1 MGIIKSVK
9 SAIGGALG
17 DQWLEAIEP
26 DDMGDQTVFV
36 RGVQVRQG
44 RGSNLKGSSDTVTN
58 GSVIH
63 VYPNQFMMLVD
74 GGKVVDYTAEEGYY
88 TVNNSSLPSMFN
100 GQFGDTLKESF
111 NRVRFGG
118 ITPGVQKVF
127 YINLQEI
134 KGIKFGT
141 RNPVNY
147 FDSFYNA
154 ELFLRA
160 HGTYSIKVTDP
171 LKFYAEVIPKN
182 TSRVEIES
190 INTQYLSEFLEA
202 LQTSIN
208 QMAADGTRISFVTS
222 KSRELGKY
230 MSETLDDDWNQ
241 MRGMEIQAVG
251 IASISYDEESQKL
264 INLRNKGA
272 MMGDPRVRE
281 GYVQSTLVE
290 GLKDAGSNAN
300 GAMAGFLGMGIGMQ
314 TAGGYM
320 NTASNTNMQQ
330 MQMNGGWQNPQGYGQ
345 GAPGMPYGQGGPA
358 PGTPGAAGAAYG
370 QGAPGAAGT
379 AYGQGVPGAAGA
391 AYGQGAPGAAG
402 AAYGQGAPG
411 TPGAASGQG
420 QPAAQPASAPEA
432 APAGWKCPNCGTENH
447 GKFCGE
453 CGSPK
458 PADGPWTCSCG
469 NLNTGKFCSECGKPR
484 Q

>member
-9 SAIGGALG
+9 SAIGGAFG
-17 DQWLEAIEP
+17 DQWLEVVEP
-26 DDMGDQTVFV
+26 DDMGGQTVFV

-44 RGSNLKGSSDTVTN
+44 RGSNVKGSSDTVTN

-88 TVNNSSLPSMFN
+88 TVNNSSLPSLFN
-100 GQFGDTLKESF
+100 GQFGDSLTESF
-111 NRVRFGG
+111 NRVRYGG

-127 YINLQEI
+127 YVNLQEI

-147 FDSFYNA
+147 FDNFYNA

-182 TSRVEIES
+182 ADRVEIES
-190 INTQYLSEFLEA
+190 INSQYLSEFLEA

-222 KSRELGKY
+222 KSRELGRY
-230 MSETLDDDWNQ
+230 MSDTLDEEWNKL
-241 MRGMEIQAVG
+241 RGMEIQAVG

-272 MMGDPRVRE
+272 MMGDPLVRE
-281 GYVQSTLVE
+281 GYVQSTIAE
-290 GLKDAGSNAN
+290 GLKNAGGNAN
-300 GAMAGFLGMGIGMQ
+300 GALAGFMGMGMGMQ
-314 TAGGYM
+314 SSGSFMGA
-320 NTASNTNMQQ
+320 ASNTNMAQ
-330 MQMNGGWQNPQGYGQ
+330 MQMNQMPGGQWQ
-345 GAPGMPYGQGGPA
+345 GAAGMPYGQGM
-358 PGTPGAAGAAYG
+358 PGAAGAGMPYG
-370 QGAPGAAGT
+370 QGM
-379 AYGQGVPGAAGA
+379 PGAAGA
-391 AYGQGAPGAAG
+391 GMAGAAG
-402 AAYGQGAPG
+402 APEVE
-411 TPGAASGQG
+411 QG
-420 QPAAQPASAPEA
+420 QPVSGQAGTQAESH
-432 APAGWKCPNCGTENH
+432 PAGWICPRCQNENH
-447 GKFCGE
+447 GKFCSE
-453 CGSPK
+453 CGSPR
-458 PADGPWTCSCG
+458 PVSESWVCSCG
-469 NLNTGKFCSECGKPR
+469 TQNTGKFCSECGKPR
-484 Q
+484 P